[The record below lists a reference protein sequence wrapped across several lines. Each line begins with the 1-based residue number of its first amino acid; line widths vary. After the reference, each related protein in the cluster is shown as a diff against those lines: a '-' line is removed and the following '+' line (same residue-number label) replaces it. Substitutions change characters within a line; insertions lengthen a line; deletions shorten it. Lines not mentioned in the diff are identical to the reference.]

1 MDKYRFLLETKKK
14 ISENKAKSVYDYLRI
29 IAESVGLIVRHM
41 QRKKVDDG
49 SEETYNN

>member
-1 MDKYRFLLETKKK
+1 MDKYRFLLETKEK
-14 ISENKAKSVYDYLRI
+14 ISENKAKSIYDYLRI
-29 IAESVGLIVRHM
+29 SAESVGLIVRHM